1 VKAKSSKAIVYLISK
16 QDLFSVL
23 TAFRDIE
30 RTLKDDALKI
40 LTDLQYRLGDLLSI
54 RNEARVRE

>member
-1 VKAKSSKAIVYLISK
+1 MKAKSSKAIVYLISK